1 MRFLA
6 DMGVSMTVVQVLRES
21 GHEASHLREE
31 GLQRLPDPEI
41 VEKARQ
47 EDRTLLTFDLDFGE
61 LRIASTEAL
70 PSVIIFRLQRT
81 APAFVV
87 ARLLQVLAECF
98 LELESGAIV
107 TVEDARYRLR
117 RLPLQSLDEETEG
130 AQS

>member
-1 MRFLA
+1 
-6 DMGVSMTVVQVLRES
+6 MGQ
-21 GHEASHLREE
+21 E
-31 GLQRLPDPEI
+31 GLQRLPDPAI

-61 LRIASTEAL
+61 LRAASPEAL

-87 ARLLQVLAECF
+87 ARLWEVLADCF
-98 LELESGAIV
+98 LELEAGAIV

-117 RLPLQSLDEETEG
+117 RLPLEPFETESEG
-130 AQS
+130 QD

>member
-1 MRFLA
+1 
-6 DMGVSMTVVQVLRES
+6 MTVVQSLRES
-21 GHEASHLREE
+21 GYDASHLREE

-61 LRIASTEAL
+61 LRVASTEAL

-81 APAFVV
+81 TPVFVV
-87 ARLLQVLAECF
+87 ARLLEVLAECF
-98 LELESGAIV
+98 LELETGAIV

-117 RLPLQSLDEETEG
+117 RLPLQPFDETEE
-130 AQS
+130 QV